1 MTRGPRLLPVLLV
14 NFIGAL
20 GFSVVL
26 PFLVFLVERL
36 GGDAVVYGVLV
47 ATYPAFQL
55 VGAPVLGRW
64 SDRYGR
70 RPVLLL
76 SQAGTA
82 AAWLL
87 FLAALS
93 LPETPLE
100 VPGLRGLNLP
110 LLAIFAARAL
120 DGLTGGNVSVA
131 QAYVADISSDADRS
145 RHFGRLA
152 ISSNVGYVAGPALA
166 GVLGAVGMGERL
178 PILAALGIAL
188 VGTALVAFHLPE
200 SRHVRTPP
208 DLERSGIRRVMG
220 QEPRDCVQPAGDAPG
235 TTALLRLPGVG
246 YLLLVY
252 LVLFLG
258 FNLFYTAFPVHA
270 VRGMGWD
277 LAETGTFFSV
287 LSLMMVVVQGPVLG
301 RLGPRFG
308 EVPLILVGSLVL
320 GVNFA
325 LLYWSGTALAYAAAV
340 LFAVGNGLMWPSFL
354 SVLARVAGP
363 RHQGA
368 VQGLGSAVGAF
379 ASIVGLV
386 VGGVLYESRGAATF
400 LLAALLIEVAFLL
413 CLRLPALLRELPPPA
428 TGAAPAAD

>member
-1 MTRGPRLLPVLLV
+1 MRPPTLLPVLLV

-20 GFSVVL
+20 GYSVVL
-26 PFLVFLVERL
+26 PFLVFLVARL

-47 ATYPAFQL
+47 AAYPAFQL

-70 RPVLLL
+70 RRVLLL

-82 AAWLL
+82 LAWLL
-87 FLAALS
+87 FLVAVW
-93 LPETPLE
+93 LPETPLAL
-100 VPGLRGLNLP
+100 PGLPGLNLP
-110 LLAIFAARAL
+110 LAAIFAARAL

-131 QAYVADISSDADRS
+131 QAYVADISTDADRS
-145 RHFGRLA
+145 KHFGRLA
-152 ISSNVGYVAGPALA
+152 VSGNVGFVAGPALA

-178 PILAALGIAL
+178 PILVALGISLAGTLVVAL
-188 VGTALVAFHLPE
+188 YLPE
-200 SRHVRTPP
+200 SRHVTAPP
-208 DLERSGIRRVMG
+208 ALDSSGIRRVLG
-220 QEPRDCVQPAGDAPG
+220 QEPRDCVQRGGDSPG
-235 TTALLRLPGVG
+235 VGAILRLPGVG

-270 VRGMGWD
+270 VRGLEWE
-277 LAETGTFFSV
+277 LAETGAFFSV

-308 EVPLILVGSLVL
+308 EVPLILVGNLIL
-320 GVNFA
+320 GTNFA
-325 LLYWSGTALAYAAAV
+325 LLYWSGTGLTYAAAV

-354 SVLARVAGP
+354 SVLARVAGT

-368 VQGLGSAVGAF
+368 VQGLGSSTGAL
-379 ASIVGLV
+379 ASIAGLL
-386 VGGVLYESRGAATF
+386 VGGLLYERIGPATF
-400 LLAALLIEVAFLL
+400 LLAALLIELAFVL
-413 CLRLPALLRELPPPA
+413 CLRLPALLRECPPPA
-428 TGAAPAAD
+428 VAAAPGGD